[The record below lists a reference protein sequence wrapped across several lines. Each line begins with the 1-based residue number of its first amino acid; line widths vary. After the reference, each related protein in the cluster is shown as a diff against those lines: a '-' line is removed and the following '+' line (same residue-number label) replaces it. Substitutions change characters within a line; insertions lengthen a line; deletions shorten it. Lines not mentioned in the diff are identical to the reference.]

1 MRDFFLQQTASA
13 HTLLRYTHAN
23 HERKKNI
30 PVFENYLKSQI
41 ATSNFKPL

>member
-1 MRDFFLQQTASA
+1 MRDFFCTK
-13 HTLLRYTHAN
+13 LRRRIFFYVTPMLIIN
-23 HERKKNI
+23 GKKN